1 MTAETKEAMEYLD
14 GSIKNPD
21 KPAIK
26 PQIVMVM
33 TASELIPWDYDK
45 PTVSEWKAQNAWIKG
60 LLIYNIC
67 NAIRLAADVLGT
79 AERL

>member
-33 TASELIPWDYDK
+33 TASEFIP
-45 PTVSEWKAQNAWIKG
+45 
-60 LLIYNIC
+60 
-67 NAIRLAADVLGT
+67 
-79 AERL
+79 